1 MNEQETRESQLQG
14 AAALVAGL
22 HLSLAIIVTLLT
34 NMSAPKTIRLNV
46 CLFLSLYDCG
56 NECMNG

>member
-1 MNEQETRESQLQG
+1 MNEQENCESQLQG

-22 HLSLAIIVTLLT
+22 HLSLPIIVT

-46 CLFLSLYDCG
+46 CLFLSLYVFG

>member
-22 HLSLAIIVTLLT
+22 HLRVLESSYHCHSVEEH
-34 NMSAPKTIRLNV
+34 
-46 CLFLSLYDCG
+46 
-56 NECMNG
+56 ECTKND